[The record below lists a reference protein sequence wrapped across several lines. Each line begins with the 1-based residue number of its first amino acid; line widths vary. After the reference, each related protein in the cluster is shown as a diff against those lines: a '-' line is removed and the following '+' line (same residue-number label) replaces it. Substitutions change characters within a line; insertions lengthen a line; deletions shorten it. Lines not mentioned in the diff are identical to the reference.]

1 MPDRRTELMDA
12 ALTVVADKGMK
23 GLTHRA
29 VDAEAG
35 LAEGT
40 TSNYYRNRAA
50 LVEAVLNRVEQLD
63 VELLQ
68 SQRPAGPP
76 ANVDEL
82 AEQLAALVLAL
93 TREHAA
99 LARARLA
106 LSLDQ
111 PEAVTAGHFRLVGGM
126 EQALAALGISEAAA
140 RARDLADYGDGLL
153 LHLLTVRRGEQPD
166 QAAVASAFRRLLAP

>member
-76 ANVDEL
+76 VNVDEL

-126 EQALAALGISEAAA
+126 EQALAALGISDEAA

-153 LHLLTVRRGEQPD
+153 LHLLTVRSREQPD